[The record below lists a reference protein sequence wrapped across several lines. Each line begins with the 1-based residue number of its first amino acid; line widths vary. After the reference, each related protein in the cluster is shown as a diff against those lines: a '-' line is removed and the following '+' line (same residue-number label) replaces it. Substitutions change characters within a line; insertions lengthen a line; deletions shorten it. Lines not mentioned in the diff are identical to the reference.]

1 MSLTDEEQTPFHC
14 AAADTLSLNSVSSKW
29 LNIATCYI
37 RSKRTLLVLE

>member
-1 MSLTDEEQTPFHC
+1 MSLTDVGQTHFHC

-37 RSKRTLLVLE
+37 EVKEHS